1 MQKTKEIDSERRF
14 CNLFC
19 RWVELDARFRRLQR
33 MDPFGEKNA
42 VASEINEVLSEAKN
56 IRLPVGDDPDDSFA
70 PIPGTPNSQ
79 IMIWRV

>member
-42 VASEINEVLSEAKN
+42 VASEIHEVLSEAKN
-56 IRLPVGDDPDDSFA
+56 IRLPVGHDSDDS
-70 PIPGTPNSQ
+70 
-79 IMIWRV
+79 